1 MIQGMKITRAVRQ
14 MNSLG
19 RQRIPF
25 LFVIDFLGTNVRV
38 LPLTKIDPKQLLFDV
53 QGVTNAP
60 AQAIQSIP
68 VELEK
73 FPVDFAAY
81 QAAFERVQ
89 YHIRRGDTYLVNLS
103 FETPISLNLSL
114 WEVFYRSRARYKLIL
129 KNQWVVFSPESF
141 CQIDETG
148 VIRTFPM
155 KGTIDASLPNA
166 QVRLA
171 TDTKERAEHTT
182 VVDLL
187 RNDLSQIA
195 SNVTV
200 PRFQYLE
207 KITTHQRSLWQMSSE
222 IRGQLPNNYADNIG
236 DLLFKMLPAGSISGA
251 PKPKT
256 VSIIREVENYER
268 GYYTGVFG
276 LFDGTRLDSGVM
288 IRFIENQNG
297 QYVFKSGGGITYFS
311 EAERE
316 YQELTDKIYVPIY

>member
-1 MIQGMKITRAVRQ
+1 MTRAARQ

-19 RQRIPF
+19 KQRIPF
-25 LFVIDFLGTNVRV
+25 LFIIDFLGENTRV
-38 LPLTKIDPKQLLFDV
+38 LPLSDIDPEQLLFDV

-60 AQAIQSIP
+60 LQLILSTP
-68 VELEK
+68 VELKK
-73 FPVDFAAY
+73 FPIDFATY
-81 QAAFERVQ
+81 QTAFERVQ

-103 FETPISLNLSL
+103 FETPITLNLSL
-114 WEVFYRSRARYKLIL
+114 REVFYRSQAHYKLL
-129 KNQWVVFSPESF
+129 FNGQWVVFSPEAF
-141 CQIDETG
+141 CRINETG
-148 VIRTFPM
+148 AISTFPM
-155 KGTIDASLPNA
+155 KGTIDATLPDA
-166 QVRLA
+166 RTKLA
-171 TDTKERAEHTT
+171 NDAKERAEHTT

-207 KITTHQRSLWQMSSE
+207 KITTHQRALWQMSSE
-222 IRGQLPNNYADNIG
+222 IRGQLPENYADIIG

-256 VSIIREVENYER
+256 VAIIREVENYER
-268 GYYTGVFG
+268 GYYTGIFG

-288 IRFIENQNG
+288 IRFIEDKGG

-316 YQELTDKIYVPIY
+316 YQELMDKIYVPIY

>member
-1 MIQGMKITRAVRQ
+1 MKMMRAIRQ

-19 RQRIPF
+19 KQRIPF
-25 LFVIDFLGTNVRV
+25 LFIIDFLNERTQV
-38 LPLTKIDPKQLLFDV
+38 LPLSEVNPQQLLFDV

-60 AQAIQSIP
+60 HQIVRNTS

-73 FPVDFAAY
+73 FPVDFATY
-81 QAAFERVQ
+81 RAAFERVQ
-89 YHIRRGDTYLVNLS
+89 YYIRRGDTYLVNLS
-103 FETPISLNLSL
+103 FETPVRLNLSL
-114 WEVFYRSRARYKLIL
+114 EEIFYRSRARYKLL
-129 KNQWVVFSPESF
+129 FNNQWVVFSPEAF
-141 CQIDETG
+141 CRIDETG
-148 VIRTFPM
+148 RIRTFPM
-155 KGTIDASLPNA
+155 KGTIDASLPDA
-166 QVRLA
+166 QDRLA
-171 TDTKERAEHTT
+171 NDAKEQAEHTT

-195 SNVTV
+195 TNVSV

-207 KITTHQRSLWQMSSE
+207 KITTHQRALWQMSSE
-222 IRGQLPNNYADNIG
+222 IRGQLPSNYAENIG

-276 LFDGTRLDSGVM
+276 LFDGKQLNSGVM
-288 IRFIENQNG
+288 IRFIENKNG

-316 YQELTDKIYVPIY
+316 YQELIDKIYVPIY

>member
-1 MIQGMKITRAVRQ
+1 MKATAAIRC

-19 RQRIPF
+19 KQRTPF
-25 LFVIDFLGTNVRV
+25 LFITNFLGTNTQVF
-38 LPLTKIDPKQLLFDV
+38 PLSDINPEQLLFNI

-60 AQAIQSIP
+60 ARSFSDTS

-73 FPVDFAAY
+73 FPVDFAIY
-81 QAAFERVQ
+81 QSVFEQVQ
-89 YHIRRGDTYLVNLS
+89 YHIQRGDTYLVNLS
-103 FETPISLNLSL
+103 FETPITLNLSL
-114 WEVFYRSRARYKLIL
+114 KEVFYRSQARYKLL
-129 KNQWVVFSPESF
+129 LNNQWVTFSPEAF
-141 CQIDETG
+141 CQIDQAG

-166 QVRLA
+166 QTRLVN
-171 TDTKERAEHTT
+171 DTKEQAEHTT

-207 KITTHQRSLWQMSSE
+207 KITTHQRALWQMSSE
-222 IRGQLPNNYADNIG
+222 IQGQLPSDYADTIG
-236 DLLFKMLPAGSISGA
+236 DLLFRMLPAGSISGA

-256 VSIIREVENYER
+256 VSIIQEVENYER
-268 GYYTGVFG
+268 DYYTGVFG

-288 IRFIENQNG
+288 IRFIENKKG
-297 QYVFKSGGGITYFS
+297 QCVFKSGGGITYFS
-311 EAERE
+311 QAERE
-316 YQELTDKIYVPIY
+316 YQELIDKIYVPIY

>member
-1 MIQGMKITRAVRQ
+1 MIQGMKINRAVRQ

-19 RQRIPF
+19 KQRIPF
-25 LFVIDFLGTNVRV
+25 LFIIDFLGENTRV
-38 LPLTKIDPKQLLFDV
+38 LPLSDIDPEKLLFEV

-60 AQAIQSIP
+60 SQSILPTP

-73 FPVDFAAY
+73 FPVDFATY
-81 QAAFERVQ
+81 QSAFEQVQ

-103 FETPISLNLSL
+103 FETPIELNLSL
-114 WEVFYRSRARYKLIL
+114 RDVFYRSQARYKLL
-129 KNQWVVFSPESF
+129 FENQWVVFSPESF
-141 CQIDETG
+141 CRIDETG

-155 KGTIDASLPNA
+155 KGTIDASLPDA
-166 QVRLA
+166 QAKLA
-171 TDTKERAEHTT
+171 NDAKERAEHTT

-207 KITTHQRSLWQMSSE
+207 KITTHRRALWQMSSE
-222 IRGQLPNNYADNIG
+222 IRGQLPDNYADSIG

-256 VSIIREVENYER
+256 VAIIREVENYER
-268 GYYTGVFG
+268 GYYTGIFG
-276 LFDGTRLDSGVM
+276 LFDGTQLDSGVM
-288 IRFIENQNG
+288 IRFIENQDG

-311 EAERE
+311 DAERE
-316 YQELTDKIYVPIY
+316 YQELIDKIYVPIY